1 MARRPTKDKDRGD
14 GGVYQ
19 DGDGWRAIVHIDG
32 RQVKRRAPT
41 WEAAEALRKE
51 LIAQRD
57 AGLDVG
63 SAQQTLEA
71 WLETWHDLKSR
82 TLSPRSQLNNRRLI
96 DGYLVPLVGG
106 LTLGK
111 VKAEHLQTALHRV
124 QDDIVASSGGRHSGG
139 RTVQALAQLLDA
151 ALGLAVRRRILQHN
165 PMDGVEVPEYT
176 AKVKEALDDAHL
188 AAWLAVADQHSLG
201 PLWQLYAHLGLRRGE
216 GLGLRWADLDLDAG
230 TVHVRQQVQ
239 ELDGKLVFG
248 PPKNNAVRLLPLPGH
263 LIAPLGAL
271 RRSQRELRVKRAD
284 TWVDHDLVFC
294 SRDGKPLW
302 PANLDSDFVAL
313 IERAGLS
320 RAHTLHSLRH
330 TVATL
335 LDECGASE
343 ALKAGILGHNR
354 QKTVTQ
360 RYTHARVAAMRK
372 VLDAVAVRID
382 DAAVKLRRET
392 QG

>member
-1 MARRPTKDKDRGD
+1 MARRPAKDKDRGD

-19 DGDGWRAIVHIDG
+19 DGDGWRAIVVIDG

-41 WEAAEALRKE
+41 REAAEALRRE
-51 LIAQRD
+51 LVAQRD

-63 SAQQTLEA
+63 TGQQTVEA
-71 WLETWHDLKSR
+71 WLETWHELKAR
-82 TLSPRSQLNNRRLI
+82 TLSPRSALNNRRLI
-96 DGYLVPLVGG
+96 DGYAVPLIGG

-111 VKAEHLQTALHRV
+111 VRAEPLQRMLHRV
-124 QDDIVASSGGRHSGG
+124 QDDIQTSTGGRHSGA
-139 RTVQALAQLLDA
+139 RTVQALAQLLRA
-151 ALGLAVRRRILQHN
+151 AFDLAVRRRIIAHN
-165 PMDGVEVPEYT
+165 PMDGVELPAYT
-176 AKVKEALDDAHL
+176 ARVKEALDDAHL
-188 AAWLAVADQHSLG
+188 AAWLAVADQHSLA
-201 PLWQLYAHLGLRRGE
+201 PLWQLYTHLGLRRGE

-239 ELDGKLVFG
+239 ELDGALVFG

-263 LIAPLGAL
+263 LAEPLRAL
-271 RRSQRELRVKRAD
+271 RRAQLALRVKRAD

-302 PANLDSDFVAL
+302 PANVDSDFVTL
-313 IERAGLS
+313 LERAGLS

-343 ALKAGILGHNR
+343 ALKAGILGHNK
-354 QKTVTQ
+354 QKTVTL

-372 VLDAVAVRID
+372 VLDAVARRID
-382 DAAVKLRRET
+382 DAQVKLRRET